1 MESLMKK
8 QSLIFGLA
16 ILAASIPLLASPGS
30 VLVEERYKAALNR
43 IVQEVRA
50 TPDPDAKREIL
61 GSYLGKMQS
70 GLRQAGDMESI
81 TGPDRRTLVSMGEKV
96 SAYQAELEGHSGYAA
111 VADAD
116 LDAFAGYMQ
125 QAMEQAPIGGGVY
138 LSGGAIIIILLILL
152 LIT

>member
-1 MESLMKK
+1 MKK
-8 QSLIFGLA
+8 HHIILAIA
-16 ILAASIPLLASPGS
+16 ILASLTPLLASPGS
-30 VLVEERYKAALNR
+30 VLVEERYKSALNR

-50 TPDPDAKREIL
+50 TEDPSAKREIL
-61 GSYLGKMQS
+61 GSYLDKMQA
-70 GLRQAGDMESI
+70 GLRQAEGMKSVA
-81 TGPDRRTLVSMGEKV
+81 GPDRQVLHSMREKLA
-96 SAYQAELEGHSGYAA
+96 AYQAELGGFNGYAL

-125 QAMEQAPIGGGVY
+125 QGMEQAPIGGGVY

>member
-1 MESLMKK
+1 MKK
-8 QSLIFGLA
+8 FPLMLA
-16 ILAASIPLLASPGS
+16 FAFLAASAPLSASSGS

-50 TPDPDAKREIL
+50 TPDPVGKREIL
-61 GSYLGKMQS
+61 GKYLDKMQS
-70 GLRQAGDMESI
+70 GLRQAGGMESI

-96 SAYQAELEGHSGYAA
+96 AAYQAELLGQSGYAA